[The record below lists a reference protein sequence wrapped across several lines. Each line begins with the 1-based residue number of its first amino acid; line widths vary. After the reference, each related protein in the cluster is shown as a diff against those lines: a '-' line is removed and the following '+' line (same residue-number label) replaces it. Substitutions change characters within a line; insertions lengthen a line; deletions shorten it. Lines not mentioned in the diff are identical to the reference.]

1 MTIWKKLKLKFV
13 AFAVTSGF
21 SLALAIILFSIFS
34 IVVHSDRI
42 EYGKR
47 LNTATE
53 NILTESVE
61 VLLDLNA
68 LDLNTCTPENLF
80 QMRKAQ
86 FLSLYI
92 QDIAFFEENVGI
104 TCLTGLGN
112 LEEPIPEYAPEFI
125 SKGEFWF
132 WSSMPLSIFD
142 LGVSAPIIR
151 KDRYNTVLDFR
162 SLSDI
167 TLQPFEWQIVYNHAE
182 IMGHI
187 AGQPGLHVLSSSENS
202 LTESYHVECTDD
214 ELQICSTIYIN
225 YRNILEH
232 YSTLLNSLAIIWILL
247 GYIAHIFIE
256 KRINIYHSLK
266 YRISKGFKHNNFY
279 PLFQPIVDLKTGE
292 VVGCEMLARFKDAN
306 GSVYPD
312 MFIPII
318 QELGLTWPFTE
329 MLLAKALDEL
339 EKIETF
345 QQGFRFSFNVFPSD
359 IITNDIQT
367 LTNNQRLLESR
378 FKLILEITENEF
390 LEEQSAQRNLTH
402 ISKVGIAV
410 AIDDFGTGYSN
421 LMQLKKIS
429 SEILKIDRSWLFD
442 LEEGAIKASM
452 ISHIVNIAHTS
463 KLEIVAEGVENEQQR
478 EILENMNIEY
488 GQGWVFGKPMLAKD
502 LALVYERSYERTST

>member
-1 MTIWKKLKLKFV
+1 MNIWKKLKLKVV

-21 SLALAIILFSIFS
+21 GLVLAVILFSIFS
-34 IVVHSDRI
+34 IVVHSDRV
-42 EYGKR
+42 EYGQS
-47 LNTATE
+47 LNRATE

-61 VLLDLNA
+61 ILLNLNDL
-68 LDLNTCTPENLF
+68 DIDTCTQENLF

-86 FLSLYI
+86 FLSRYI
-92 QDIAFFEENVGI
+92 QDIAFFEEGKGI

-112 LEEPIPEYAPEFI
+112 LEEYIPEYSPEFI
-125 SKGEFWF
+125 SKGGFWF
-132 WSSMPLSIFD
+132 WSSMPLTIFD
-142 LGVSAPIIR
+142 SGVSAPIIR
-151 KDRYNTVLDFR
+151 KNRYNTVLDFR

-167 TLQPFEWQIVYNHAE
+167 TLKPFEWQIVYNHDE
-182 IMGHI
+182 ITGHI
-187 AGQPGLHVLSSSENS
+187 AGKAGLHILSSSENP
-202 LTESYHVECTDD
+202 LMESYHVECSED
-214 ELQICSTIYIN
+214 ELQICSTIYID

-256 KRINIYHSLK
+256 KRISIYHSLK

-292 VVGCEMLARFKDAN
+292 VVGCEMLARFKDSD
-306 GSVYPD
+306 GPVYPD

-339 EKIETF
+339 EQIEVF
-345 QQGFRFSFNVFPSD
+345 SQGFRFSFNVFPSD
-359 IITNDIQT
+359 IIANDIQT
-367 LTNNQRLLESR
+367 LTGNQRLLESR

-390 LEEQSAQRNLTH
+390 LEEKSAQRNLTN

-421 LMQLKKIS
+421 LMQLKKIN

-463 KLEIVAEGVENEQQR
+463 DMEIVAEGVENEKQR
-478 EILENMNIEY
+478 EILENMKIEY
-488 GQGWVFGKPMLAKD
+488 GQGWVFGKPMSAKE
-502 LALVYERSYERTST
+502 LALVYERSHERAST